1 MANDHQ
7 TVGTVIV
14 PPPVRFPI
22 GRFDRHANARRR
34 AIEPSHWIDSRVY
47 RRPLVGHTASDE
59 VVPHRLAQQRLGL
72 IEQIRIGKHIDH
84 LAKSGRQVA
93 RVTLGTCTPDRS
105 ERTRFMIPA
114 HEVNAPTFASA
125 SNDLFD
131 HQVRPRSLR
140 QQIAEQHDARR
151 LIAPRE
157 STEQRSQFRTAS
169 VHISHDNRVAHGSTI
184 LPKMPIRILPADIV
198 QQIAAGEVVER
209 PASIVKELLENA
221 LDAGATRLTVRIRGG
236 GRESVEVVDDG
247 CGIDPSELPLAVAA
261 HATSKIAATSDLNA
275 LRTFGF
281 RGEALAAIAGVSH
294 LRIRSRRREA
304 ADAALLESRFGHL
317 EPVRPAAGAVGTSVE
332 VLGLFG
338 NVPARRKFLKSD
350 PAEAAR
356 VTEVVTNAALAHP
369 SVGFTLE
376 SAGREVFALEPMAD
390 LFARAV
396 AIFPDVLGS
405 DPLPIAGEAEFDGIS
420 ARVVG
425 LACRPERLRSVSRTQ
440 RIFVNGRPITDR
452 SLQHA
457 VREAYRGRA
466 APNLQPTFVLFI
478 EIDPPGVDVNV
489 HPQKTEVRWR
499 NAAQLH
505 RLVHHAVADGLEQHV
520 GTTQGG
526 TLLEASRAH
535 MDGVPSQV
543 ADMPMAPRVP
553 GDPVFATMRERVT
566 EWSPRAASTTMDS
579 SHTEQLL
586 QAPARSVDVLLVDET
601 WIVHAS
607 VDGIIITDQHA
618 LHERVMFSDLRRRI
632 TAGNMMQQ
640 RFLVPVSVAVP
651 PEAIATLESLTPLL
665 QRLGIEANPAGPRS
679 IAVHAF
685 PVFLLERR
693 VDAAAFMAHILADE
707 ALSRGVESG
716 QIGHAQEAALADVLD
731 MMACKAA
738 VKAGDRLSREEAA
751 RLIADGAITDRG
763 THCPH
768 GRPTSVHIPLA
779 DIERRFGRR

>member
-1 MANDHQ
+1 
-7 TVGTVIV
+7 
-14 PPPVRFPI
+14 
-22 GRFDRHANARRR
+22 
-34 AIEPSHWIDSRVY
+34 
-47 RRPLVGHTASDE
+47 
-59 VVPHRLAQQRLGL
+59 
-72 IEQIRIGKHIDH
+72 
-84 LAKSGRQVA
+84 
-93 RVTLGTCTPDRS
+93 
-105 ERTRFMIPA
+105 
-114 HEVNAPTFASA
+114 
-125 SNDLFD
+125 
-131 HQVRPRSLR
+131 
-140 QQIAEQHDARR
+140 
-151 LIAPRE
+151 
-157 STEQRSQFRTAS
+157 
-169 VHISHDNRVAHGSTI
+169 
-184 LPKMPIRILPADIV
+184 MPIRILPAEIV

-209 PASIVKELLENA
+209 PASVVKELIENA
-221 LDAGATRLTVRIRGG
+221 LDAGATHLTVRVRGG
-236 GRESVEVVDDG
+236 GRESIEVVDDG
-247 CGIDPSELPLAVAA
+247 CGMDPSELPLAVAA
-261 HATSKIAATSDLNA
+261 HATSKIAATRDLDA

-294 LRIRSRRREA
+294 VRIRSRRREA
-304 ADAALLESRFGHL
+304 ADAAVLESRFGHL
-317 EPVRPAAGAVGTSVE
+317 EPVRPAAGAAGTAIE

-376 SAGREVFALEPMAD
+376 SAGREVFVLEPMAD
-390 LFARAV
+390 LFARALAV
-396 AIFPDVLGS
+396 FPDVLGS
-405 DPLPIAGEAEFDGIS
+405 NPMPIAGEAVFDGIN

-425 LACRPERLRSVSRTQ
+425 LACRPEKLRSVSRTQ

-478 EIDPPGVDVNV
+478 EIDPHGVDVNV

-499 NAAQLH
+499 NAGQLH
-505 RLVHHAVADGLEQHV
+505 RMVHHAVADALEAHV
-520 GTTQGG
+520 GTTHGG
-526 TLLEASRAH
+526 TLLEKSRAHVVSEPTQPIDRPTAPSAVGKPMFTATTARREKAWSPRSASRA
-535 MDGVPSQV
+535 
-543 ADMPMAPRVP
+543 AD
-553 GDPVFATMRERVT
+553 
-566 EWSPRAASTTMDS
+566 SPPF
-579 SHTEQLL
+579 EQLL
-586 QAPARSVDVLLVDET
+586 QAPTRCVDVLLVDET

-607 VDGIIITDQHA
+607 EDGIIITDQHA
-618 LHERVMFSDLRRRI
+618 LHERVMFADLRRRI
-632 TAGNMMQQ
+632 AAGHLMQQ
-640 RFLVPVSVAVP
+640 RFLVPVPVAVP
-651 PEAIATLESLTPLL
+651 PEALATLESLTPLL

-685 PVFLLERR
+685 PVFLLERH
-693 VDAAAFMAHILADE
+693 VDAAVFMAQILADE
-707 ALSRGVESG
+707 SLARGVESG

>member
-1 MANDHQ
+1 
-7 TVGTVIV
+7 
-14 PPPVRFPI
+14 
-22 GRFDRHANARRR
+22 
-34 AIEPSHWIDSRVY
+34 
-47 RRPLVGHTASDE
+47 
-59 VVPHRLAQQRLGL
+59 
-72 IEQIRIGKHIDH
+72 
-84 LAKSGRQVA
+84 
-93 RVTLGTCTPDRS
+93 
-105 ERTRFMIPA
+105 
-114 HEVNAPTFASA
+114 
-125 SNDLFD
+125 
-131 HQVRPRSLR
+131 
-140 QQIAEQHDARR
+140 
-151 LIAPRE
+151 
-157 STEQRSQFRTAS
+157 
-169 VHISHDNRVAHGSTI
+169 
-184 LPKMPIRILPADIV
+184 MPIRILPAEIV

-209 PASIVKELLENA
+209 PASVVKELIENA

-236 GRESVEVVDDG
+236 GRESIEVVDDG

-261 HATSKIAATSDLNA
+261 HATSKIAATSDLDA

-294 LRIRSRRREA
+294 VRIRSRRREA
-304 ADAALLESRFGHL
+304 ADAAVLESRFGHVDA
-317 EPVRPAAGAVGTSVE
+317 VRPAAGAAGTAIE

-390 LFARAV
+390 LFARALAV
-396 AIFPDVLGS
+396 FPDVLGS
-405 DPLPIAGEAEFDGIS
+405 DPLPIAGETEFDGIS

-425 LACRPERLRSVSRTQ
+425 LACRPELLRSVSRTQ

-478 EIDPPGVDVNV
+478 EIDPQGVDVNV

-505 RLVHHAVADGLEQHV
+505 RMIHHAVADALEAHV
-520 GTTQGG
+520 GTAHGG
-526 TLLEASRAH
+526 TLLGTSRANV
-535 MDGVPSQV
+535 DRVPIRG
-543 ADMPMAPRVP
+543 ADMPTAPRSV
-553 GDPVFATMRERVT
+553 GGPVFTPAVRERGST
-566 EWSPRAASTTMDS
+566 WSPRGNSTVIES
-579 SHTEQLL
+579 APAEQLL
-586 QAPARSVDVLLVDET
+586 QAPARAVDVLLVDDT
-601 WIVHAS
+601 WIVHAG
-607 VDGIIITDQHA
+607 DGGIIITDQHA
-618 LHERVMFSDLRRRI
+618 LHERVMFTDLRRRI
-632 TAGNMMQQ
+632 AAGNMMQQ
-640 RFLVPVSVAVP
+640 RFLVPLPVAVP
-651 PEAIATLESLTPLL
+651 PEALGTLESLTPLL
-665 QRLGIEANPAGPRS
+665 QRLSIEALPAGPRS
-679 IAVHAF
+679 IAIHAF

-693 VDAAAFMAHILADE
+693 VDAQAFMAQILADE
-707 ALSRGVESG
+707 ALARGVESG